1 MLDRTEPRIFAVVLA
16 AGQSQRFGATKQLQ
30 IFDGEALVRRA
41 AALARSVCSE
51 NSLLVVGHDWREV
64 IAAADGQC
72 RFIAI
77 NEKHA
82 DGIGSSISCA
92 ARSLK
97 HAADALLIL
106 LADQPLINADH
117 LNALLSAWSGDD
129 DEIVASAYAGVQG
142 SPVLMPSGAFSKLA
156 ELRGD
161 SGARKLMDDPD
172 FRVSTVWFDP
182 AAIDI
187 DTREDF
193 SRLTQAANDRD

>member
-1 MLDRTEPRIFAVVLA
+1 MVDRTKPRIFAVVLA
-16 AGQSQRFGATKQLQ
+16 AGQAQRFGATKQLQ

-51 NSLLVVGHDWREV
+51 KTLLVAGHDWRKVVE
-64 IAAADGQC
+64 AADEQC
-72 RFIAI
+72 QFIAI
-77 NEKHA
+77 NEQHA
-82 DGIGSSISCA
+82 DGIGTSIACA

-97 HAADALLIL
+97 KAADALLIL

-117 LNALLSAWSGDD
+117 LNALLSAWSGDA

-142 SPVLMPSGAFSKLA
+142 SPVLMPRDAFSQLA

-172 FRVSTVWFDP
+172 YRVSTVWFDP

-193 SRLTQAANDRD
+193 NRLTQAANDRD